1 MTEPVLDTL
10 KRWRSASHT
19 GDETAMDEAME
30 EALAEPPASS
40 PEGRADARAAFG
52 MAAEAALEAGTEEGA
67 RRALAEITDVHRDAL
82 RPPVPL
88 QLARWPEQ
96 PPPSRSWIVRDW
108 LPAGRVTM
116 LTGAGGTGKS
126 RLALQLAAAVATGGG
141 EGREWLADKTG
152 SLRLGE
158 DAPTA
163 GAPVVY
169 ASWED
174 EPAEF
179 WRRLFEI
186 EGHAAPWIQR
196 AKLGHFGLAYLAGKG
211 SLWGPPEGVHTDT
224 AVKDWLPA
232 GRSLLDAAA
241 QEGAR
246 LLVLDPLAAVY
257 GGNENSRALVRAFLS
272 RLDEWAVKHN
282 CAVLLVAHPSK
293 SEGAGQQYSGSTD
306 WQGGVRSLWTMAREK
321 YGQKPSGNKDTRP
334 EAMQLARPKGNYAP
348 AVTPLRLDW
357 DTKGAHPET
366 PALRW
371 QVTSEWD
378 TGPGNGAVD
387 VGSVSSHAELGLE
400 EDETDGR

>member
-1 MTEPVLDTL
+1 MTEPVLYTL

-19 GDETAMDEAME
+19 GDETAMDEAMD
-30 EALAEPPASS
+30 EALAEPTAPS

-67 RRALAEITDVHRDAL
+67 RRALAEIPDVHRDAL

-96 PPPSRSWIVRDW
+96 PPPSRSWIVADW

-116 LTGAGGTGKS
+116 LTGAGGAGKS
-126 RLALQLAAAVATGGG
+126 RLALQLAAAVAAGGG
-141 EGREWLADKTG
+141 EGREWLTDKTG

-158 DAPTA
+158 DAPTRGGTRRLRELGGRA
-163 GAPVVY
+163 RRVLASPVRDRRRRRTVGSTSQARSLRPRVPRRGGLAMGAARRRPHRHGGQRTGCLPAS
-169 ASWED
+169 ASWT
-174 EPAEF
+174 
-179 WRRLFEI
+179 L
-186 EGHAAPWIQR
+186 
-196 AKLGHFGLAYLAGKG
+196 
-211 SLWGPPEGVHTDT
+211 
-224 AVKDWLPA
+224 
-232 GRSLLDAAA
+232 AA

-306 WQGGVRSLWTMAREK
+306 WQGGVRSLWTMS
-321 YGQKPSGNKDTRP
+321 QKKIR
-334 EAMQLARPKGNYAP
+334 R
-348 AVTPLRLDW
+348 
-357 DTKGAHPET
+357 
-366 PALRW
+366 
-371 QVTSEWD
+371 
-378 TGPGNGAVD
+378 
-387 VGSVSSHAELGLE
+387 E
-400 EDETDGR
+400 EDRRAAFC